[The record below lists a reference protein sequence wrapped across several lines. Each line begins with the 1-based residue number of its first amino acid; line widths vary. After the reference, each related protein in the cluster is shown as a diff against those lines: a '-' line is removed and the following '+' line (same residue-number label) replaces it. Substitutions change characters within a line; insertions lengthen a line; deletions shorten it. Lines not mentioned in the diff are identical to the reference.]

1 MLRLT
6 LLLYMLSRCTSQ
18 PIVKCSDQTK
28 CPIGCHVKRI
38 RNMGQITP
46 ELMPNC
52 TEGLAVH
59 LDNNTAVQTDS
70 GPMQTSLCPRE
81 IRRSEMA
88 VMSKLKI
95 LVLQGNCISH
105 IEDGTFM
112 EMEELNR
119 LILSK
124 NNLSRLFK
132 GTLQG
137 LTKLTKLWL
146 SGNQISEIDDGAF
159 TDLRSLKYMRIRS
172 NCIARLRKKTF
183 TGLRNLLKLELQH
196 NIIFVI
202 DDGSF
207 QELTSLKGLYLRGN
221 RISHLG
227 ASTFLGLINITYLD
241 LISNNISQVEA
252 GTFYATPNLLK
263 LELSKNKIVFLTWDI
278 FVLKTEGIRKPKL
291 KDVHLYFNKISC
303 GKENCW
309 MKEMRKKRWLH
320 LLVGEKCWDD
330 CPDSSMLI
338 EIFLNSY
345 DSIKIDLIG
354 LIGLKQ

>member
-1 MLRLT
+1 MA
-6 LLLYMLSRCTSQ
+6 
-18 PIVKCSDQTK
+18 
-28 CPIGCHVKRI
+28 
-38 RNMGQITP
+38 QITP
-46 ELMPNC
+46 ELIPNC
-52 TEGLAVH
+52 TEGLGVR
-59 LDNNTAVQTDS
+59 LDNNITVQTDF
-70 GPMQTSLCPRE
+70 GPIRTYLCPWE
-81 IRRSEMA
+81 IRASEMA
-88 VMSKLKI
+88 ALSKFKI
-95 LVLQGNCISH
+95 LGLQDSCISH

-119 LILSK
+119 LILLK
-124 NNLSRLFK
+124 NNLSHLFK

-183 TGLRNLLKLELQH
+183 TGLRNLLKLELQN
-196 NIIFVI
+196 NIISVI

-227 ASTFLGLINITYLD
+227 DSTFHGLINITYLN

-263 LELSKNKIVFLTWDI
+263 IELSKNKIVFLTWDI
-278 FVLKTEGIRKPKL
+278 FVLKTEGIHKPKL
-291 KDVHLYFNKISC
+291 KNVYLYFNKISC

-309 MKEMRKKRWLH
+309 MMEMRKKRWLH
-320 LLVGEKCWDD
+320 LPVRKCWDD
-330 CPDSSMLI
+330 CPDSSMSI
-338 EIFLNSY
+338 EVSLNS
-345 DSIKIDLIG
+345 L
-354 LIGLKQ
+354 LFN